1 MLVGSAEVQISGP
14 NGRLLIGSSGEGSLR
29 VTGGSLVNAAANPAS
44 WVGGWC
50 GNVVANGAGS
60 TGTLIVSGANSEV
73 HLLRSFSAGNAYV
86 DNFTDTPGGTAN
98 ASIKVLAGGMLASQ
112 GNNALGSGPSGSG
125 ALGTER
131 SFVDVLVDGA
141 GSLWRITPNAVEAG
155 NARLAIG
162 SHARGAATVRVSGG
176 GQIIVDG
183 TGGPGGFDGF
193 NVGSNGPGSMTVA
206 GAGSS
211 VIALGPNPFLN
222 IGANNASGN
231 GSLSLLDGGT
241 GSLLVSGAG
250 SRYTGSGT
258 GVGAGNGPA
267 FLTIGRNGGT
277 GAVTVGAG
285 GRIVINDGG
294 DDGRLT
300 GNSTGMAIGR
310 EANGVGSL
318 TITGTGSVVE
328 VSSTALNSLPGT
340 ADNTNPFVG
349 IGYGSASGQLTVA
362 NGGQLLITGNAASTL
377 ATPRTT
383 HLAIGG
389 QSDTAV
395 GGTGSALVSG
405 AGSAIRVQGSDAFI
419 GVGRSGVGAL
429 TVANGG
435 LVAATIMNVG
445 RAAGGVGNL
454 AVNGGSIELSGQYT
468 SNPFGAGLTLG
479 NRGGTGSASFSNGS
493 SLSISN
499 AGSAGA
505 SLNLGGTSVSPL
517 GNGTLSLSGG
527 SQVVI
532 QANPGLGSMTIARD
546 GSGVA
551 TVSGASSI
559 AVAGGEVVLA
569 RLAGSFGQLSV
580 SGNSTLSAAYVGVG
594 SQQGGIDGGIAR
606 LILTASTLT
615 ATTLEIGAQGY
626 LGGSGGVINANII
639 NRGTISPGSSPGDMV
654 INGSLQNVAGGKIL
668 LEVESD
674 GQGGFVT
681 DRLIFGAGTP
691 DFSGV
696 QFTFAFLGNTN
707 PSEFIASGGFQLDT
721 FLRAGVSAAASQ
733 PLSSTFAAGTD
744 WSQRVAVQQFS
755 VSSASYDVSG
765 LSLSPRGAIAG
776 TVTAVPEPAP
786 MALLLAGLATIGWL
800 TRRRKGK
807 AA

>member
-1 MLVGSAEVQISGP
+1 
-14 NGRLLIGSSGEGSLR
+14 
-29 VTGGSLVNAAANPAS
+29 
-44 WVGGWC
+44 
-50 GNVVANGAGS
+50 
-60 TGTLIVSGANSEV
+60 
-73 HLLRSFSAGNAYV
+73 
-86 DNFTDTPGGTAN
+86 
-98 ASIKVLAGGMLASQ
+98 
-112 GNNALGSGPSGSG
+112 
-125 ALGTER
+125 
-131 SFVDVLVDGA
+131 
-141 GSLWRITPNAVEAG
+141 
-155 NARLAIG
+155 
-162 SHARGAATVRVSGG
+162 
-176 GQIIVDG
+176 
-183 TGGPGGFDGF
+183 
-193 NVGSNGPGSMTVA
+193 
-206 GAGSS
+206 
-211 VIALGPNPFLN
+211 
-222 IGANNASGN
+222 
-231 GSLSLLDGGT
+231 
-241 GSLLVSGAG
+241 
-250 SRYTGSGT
+250 
-258 GVGAGNGPA
+258 
-267 FLTIGRNGGT
+267 
-277 GAVTVGAG
+277 
-285 GRIVINDGG
+285 
-294 DDGRLT
+294 
-300 GNSTGMAIGR
+300 
-310 EANGVGSL
+310 
-318 TITGTGSVVE
+318 
-328 VSSTALNSLPGT
+328 
-340 ADNTNPFVG
+340 
-349 IGYGSASGQLTVA
+349 
-362 NGGQLLITGNAASTL
+362 
-377 ATPRTT
+377 
-383 HLAIGG
+383 
-389 QSDTAV
+389 
-395 GGTGSALVSG
+395 
-405 AGSAIRVQGSDAFI
+405 
-419 GVGRSGVGAL
+419 
-429 TVANGG
+429 
-435 LVAATIMNVG
+435 
-445 RAAGGVGNL
+445 
-454 AVNGGSIELSGQYT
+454 
-468 SNPFGAGLTLG
+468 
-479 NRGGTGSASFSNGS
+479 
-493 SLSISN
+493 
-499 AGSAGA
+499 
-505 SLNLGGTSVSPL
+505 
-517 GNGTLSLSGG
+517 
-527 SQVVI
+527 
-532 QANPGLGSMTIARD
+532 MTIARD